1 MVAPPPPVAQQP
13 QNGAANE
20 FPEIEGMELSK
31 QVYLLPILAPMS
43 ARLSPSVD
51 RNAEQYA

>member
-1 MVAPPPPVAQQP
+1 MVAAPPPAAQQP

-31 QVYLLPILAPMS
+31 QVSLLPILAPM
-43 ARLSPSVD
+43 RLSPSVD